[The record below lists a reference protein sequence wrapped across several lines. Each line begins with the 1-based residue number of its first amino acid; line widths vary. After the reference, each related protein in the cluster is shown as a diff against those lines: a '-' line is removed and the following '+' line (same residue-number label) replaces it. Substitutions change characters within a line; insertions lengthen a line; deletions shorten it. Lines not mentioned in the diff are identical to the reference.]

1 MRRTKK
7 DRSPFI
13 KDCGMY
19 GKNMRFFFG
28 CREACPRI
36 RYEHGFPLSGEW
48 VGSSAFPRQTA
59 KSKQLNEPER

>member
-7 DRSPFI
+7 YRSPLGG
-13 KDCGMY
+13 CGMY
-19 GKNMRFFFG
+19 RKNMRFFFG
-28 CREACPRI
+28 YREACPRI

-59 KSKQLNEPER
+59 KSKQFNEPGL